1 MKNVRICMN
10 PICDRLVLGRSDKKY
25 CCDGC
30 RSAHYNDTKQ
40 EMKSD
45 PFKRIPKFQKNNREI
60 LREIFEKN
68 GGKAIVSKSYLI
80 GLGFNF
86 MYHTHFML
94 TYERKFLQCSFDY
107 AIRVMD
113 DYLVEVCISID
124 EVPAAKAI

>member
-1 MKNVRICMN
+1 MKDIRICLN
-10 PICDRLVLGRSDKKY
+10 PVCDRLVLGRSDKKY

-40 EMKSD
+40 EKKSD
-45 PFKRIPKFQKNNREI
+45 PLKRILKFQENNRDI

-68 GGKAIVSKSYLI
+68 EGKAIVSKSYLI

-94 TYERKFLQCSFDY
+94 TYKRKFLQCSFDY
-107 AIRVMD
+107 AIRVID
-113 DYLVEVCISID
+113 DYLVEVCRSID
-124 EVPAAKAI
+124 DGPNSKLN